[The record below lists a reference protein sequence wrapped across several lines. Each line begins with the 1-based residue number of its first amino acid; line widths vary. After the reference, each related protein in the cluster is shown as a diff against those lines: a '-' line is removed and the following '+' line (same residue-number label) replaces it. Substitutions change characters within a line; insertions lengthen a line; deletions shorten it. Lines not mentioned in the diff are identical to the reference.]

1 MLMYLRKLNPR
12 KPVYM
17 CINNKLL
24 HNLKQLQYE
33 YKTQLKVNMAIIRC
47 LLLTFVIVSNI
58 KLQREPKIL
67 L

>member
-1 MLMYLRKLNPR
+1 
-12 KPVYM
+12 M